1 MKTLIL
7 IIFILLIFALFIA
20 GNLLI
25 EYIQLNDEIKEKNWD
40 LIQDN
45 RHLEQL
51 LNACVKKL
59 REYKTQ

>member
-1 MKTLIL
+1 
-7 IIFILLIFALFIA
+7 LIFALFIA